1 MQQRS
6 CPEALTE
13 ENISSLKSYV
23 EGKSFKTKDIN
34 DKINDI
40 PAGKIDSPQLLRAI
54 VDYGTDS
61 PSKFVDKKIGD
72 VITLDRHMSTSKDNE
87 GLQAAV
93 TQAASKNKKVKEYY
107 YIKGANEGIDVNKIL
122 GEHKYQDQNEIIL
135 KRGVKLKLVKNSTL
149 NGKPFRILEVVK

>member
-1 MQQRS
+1 
-6 CPEALTE
+6 
-13 ENISSLKSYV
+13 
-23 EGKSFKTKDIN
+23 
-34 DKINDI
+34 
-40 PAGKIDSPQLLRAI
+40 
-54 VDYGTDS
+54 
-61 PSKFVDKKIGD
+61 
-72 VITLDRHMSTSKDNE
+72 MSTSKDNE